1 MKRKKRRSS
10 SHSWV
15 YAIWGVNLAVL
26 VCLLGGGIFYLN
38 SQRASA
44 ANDPAGTPRAAPTQK
59 IPPTIYYLPTL
70 TPNPFSTPAG
80 LRQPP
85 RRSSSTTDSSPT
97 SSVFRTRGVPSMCTP
112 SAEGGREYLIVAGI
126 HGGYEGNTIGL
137 ANELIRHLIDHPK
150 IIPTDVTLYIIR
162 NMNPDGEARAHGV
175 DGRVNNRG
183 VDLNRN
189 FPSRNWSADWDRDGC
204 WVWRPTTGGT
214 HGGSEPETRTVMSFI
229 SSRNLQAVISY
240 HSAALGVFPGG
251 DPWEPDS
258 IRLAR
263 LLARATGYPYP
274 PLDTGCEYTG
284 TLADWAVENGVG
296 AAVDMELTNH
306 TRYRFRGK
314 IWKPSRYFW
323 ILCRNTM

>member
-1 MKRKKRRSS
+1 MKRKDRSS

-15 YAIWGVNLAVL
+15 YAIWGVNLVVL
-26 VCLLGGGIFYLN
+26 VCLLGVGIFYAN

-44 ANDPAGTPRAAPTQK
+44 ANDPAGTPRAASTQQA
-59 IPPTIYYLPTL
+59 PPTIYYLPTL
-70 TPNPFSTPAG
+70 TPNPHSTLPVIETSTPFILDHGQQSNIIG
-80 LRQPP
+80 LSHEGRPIDVY
-85 RRSSSTTDSSPT
+85 T
-97 SSVFRTRGVPSMCTP
+97 FG
-112 SAEGGREYLIVAGI
+112 EGGREYLIVAGI
-126 HGGYEGNTIGL
+126 HGGSEWNTVAL
-137 ANELIRHLIDHPK
+137 ANELIRYVNDHPE
-150 IIPTDVTLYIIR
+150 IIPAGVTLHIIR
-162 NMNPDGEARAHGV
+162 NMNPDGEARAHSV

-189 FPSRNWSADWDRDGC
+189 FPSRNWSADWNRDGC
-204 WVWRPTTGGT
+204 WVWRPTSGGT

-263 LLARATGYPYP
+263 LLAGATGYPYP

-306 TRYRFRGK
+306 T
-314 IWKPSRYFW
+314 
-323 ILCRNTM
+323 NTDFDQNLEALKVFLDFVP

>member
-1 MKRKKRRSS
+1 MKRKGRSS

-26 VCLLGGGIFYLN
+26 VCLLGAVIFYIN

-44 ANDPAGTPRAAPTQK
+44 ANDPAGTPNGAPTQR
-59 IPPTIYYLPTL
+59 IPPTVYYLPTL
-70 TPNPFSTPAG
+70 TPNPFSTLPVFETSTPFVLDHGQQSNIIG
-80 LRQPP
+80 L
-85 RRSSSTTDSSPT
+85 SH
-97 SSVFRTRGVPSMCTP
+97 
-112 SAEGGREYLIVAGI
+112 EGRPIDVYTFGEGEREYLIVAGI
-126 HGGYEGNTIGL
+126 HGGSEWNTVAL
-137 ANELIRHLIDHPK
+137 ANELIRYVNDHPEV
-150 IIPTDVTLYIIR
+150 IPTDVTLHIIR
-162 NMNPDGEARAHGV
+162 NMNPDGEARAHNV

-189 FPSRNWSADWDRDGC
+189 FPSQNWSADWDRDGC

-229 SSRNLQAVISY
+229 SSHNLQAVISY

-251 DPWEPDS
+251 DPWEQDS

-296 AAVDMELTNH
+296 AAVDMELRNH
-306 TRYRFRGK
+306 T
-314 IWKPSRYFW
+314 
-323 ILCRNTM
+323 NTDFDENLEALKLFLDFVP